1 MENENLWNNFLKSG
15 SISDYLTFVS
25 TRKEKEFCGR
35 ESVPIYNRGFSDK
48 GNERGGE

>member
-15 SISDYLTFVS
+15 SISDYLTFLS
-25 TRKEKEFCGR
+25 TRKEKELSGR
-35 ESVPIYNRGFSDK
+35 ESVPFYNGGSGDK

>member
-15 SISDYLTFVS
+15 SISDYLTFAS
-25 TRKEKEFCGR
+25 LRKENEVSGR
-35 ESVPIYNRGFSDK
+35 ESVPLYNRGFSDK